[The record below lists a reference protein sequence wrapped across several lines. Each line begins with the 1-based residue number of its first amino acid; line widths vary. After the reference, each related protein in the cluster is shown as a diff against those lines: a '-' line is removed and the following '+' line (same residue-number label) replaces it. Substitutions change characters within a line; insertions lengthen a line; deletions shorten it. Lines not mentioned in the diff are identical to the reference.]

1 MVEFSTKK
9 GKFTTDR
16 WDVFCKKMRD
26 LLGINPESVK
36 AVPSDETDK
45 KANKYYTMFGQLL
58 NSEDKELI
66 ECGKCN
72 KPLSKLKR

>member
-1 MVEFSTKK
+1 MVEFSTRK
-9 GKFTTDR
+9 GKFVTDR

-36 AVPSDETDK
+36 VIPSDETDK
-45 KANKYYTMFGQLL
+45 KANKCYTMFGQLL
-58 NSEDKELI
+58 NGEDKELI